1 MDNFVTSES
10 AELSAVIKKYSPFV
24 AEIRKRII
32 YTVVAFAIATISGFV
47 FYENIIRFLIDI
59 LSLRGVNVVFTSP
72 FQFIN
77 LSISC
82 GLAAGLVIVFPLIIF
97 QILSFLRPALQRKE
111 FQTVASFIPLAI
123 ALFIGGFSF
132 GILIMRWQIQIFLSR
147 ASSLEIGNIL
157 DISRIL
163 STVLLTAVLM
173 GIGFQF
179 PIILYLLMKLGVIKS
194 THLNKWRKW
203 VYLGSFIFAIMLPPD
218 SLIADFLLT
227 LPLVILFELTLI
239 LYYFFGSKKAAPAKA

>member
-10 AELSAVIKKYSPFV
+10 AELSALIKKYSPFISEV
-24 AEIRKRII
+24 RKRII
-32 YTVVAFAIATISGFV
+32 HTIGVFFVATIAGFI
-47 FYENIIRFLIDI
+47 FYEQIIKFLIDI

-82 GLAAGLVIVFPLIIF
+82 GLATGLVTVFPLIIF
-97 QILSFLRPALQRKE
+97 QVLSFLRPALKRKE
-111 FQTVASFIPLAI
+111 FQTVASFIPLAVF
-123 ALFIGGFSF
+123 LFISGFSF

-157 DISRIL
+157 DISSIL
-163 STVLLTAVLM
+163 STVLLTSVIM

-179 PIILYLLMKLGVIKS
+179 PIVLYLLMKLGVIQPA
-194 THLNKWRKW
+194 HLNRWRKW
-203 VYLGSFIFAIMLPPD
+203 VYLGSFIFAIMLPLD
-218 SLIADFLLT
+218 SVIADILLT
-227 LPLVILFELTLI
+227 LPMILLFELTLV
-239 LYYFFGSKKAAPAKA
+239 LFFIFGRKTTKLTKT

>member
-1 MDNFVTSES
+1 MDNLVNSGS
-10 AELSAVIKKYSPFV
+10 AELNSVLKKYYPFIS
-24 AEIRKRII
+24 EIRKRII
-32 YTVVAFAIATISGFV
+32 YTVGAFILATIAGFV
-47 FYENIIRFLIDI
+47 FYEQIIRFLIDI

-82 GLAAGLVIVFPLIIF
+82 GIAAGLVIVFPLIIF
-97 QILSFLRPALQRKE
+97 QILSFLRPALKRKE

-123 ALFIGGFSF
+123 LLFGAGFSF
-132 GILIMRWQIQIFLSR
+132 GILIMRWQIQIFLTR
-147 ASSLEIGNIL
+147 ATSLEIGNIL

-179 PIILYLLMKLGVIKS
+179 PIILYLLMKLGVVQS

-227 LPLVILFELTLI
+227 LPLVILFELTLV
-239 LYYFFGSKKAAPAKA
+239 LYYIFGRKKPALANR

>member
-1 MDNFVTSES
+1 MDNFVSSES
-10 AELSAVIKKYSPFV
+10 AELSAALKKYYPFIS
-24 AEIRKRII
+24 ELRKRII
-32 YTVVAFAIATISGFV
+32 YTVGVFLLATITGFV
-47 FYENIIRFLIDI
+47 FYEQIIKYLIDI

-82 GLAAGLVIVFPLIIF
+82 GLATGLVTVFPLIIF
-97 QILSFLRPALQRKE
+97 QLLSFLRPALKRKE

-123 ALFIGGFSF
+123 VLFVAGFSF

-157 DISRIL
+157 DISSIL
-163 STVLLTAVLM
+163 STVLLTSVIM

-179 PIILYLLMKLGVIKS
+179 PIVLYLLMKLGVLQPS
-194 THLNKWRKW
+194 HLHKWRKW
-203 VYLGSFIFAIMLPPD
+203 VYLGSFIFAIMLPLD
-218 SLIADFLLT
+218 SVIADLLLT
-227 LPLVILFELTLI
+227 LPMIFLFELTLI
-239 LYYFFGSKKAAPAKA
+239 LFFIFSRKTPKIAKT

>member
-1 MDNFVTSES
+1 
-10 AELSAVIKKYSPFV
+10 
-24 AEIRKRII
+24 
-32 YTVVAFAIATISGFV
+32 
-47 FYENIIRFLIDI
+47 
-59 LSLRGVNVVFTSP
+59 
-72 FQFIN
+72 
-77 LSISC
+77 
-82 GLAAGLVIVFPLIIF
+82 VIVFPLIIF
-97 QILSFLRPALQRKE
+97 QILSFLRPALKRKE

-123 ALFIGGFSF
+123 LLFGAGFSF
-132 GILIMRWQIQIFLSR
+132 GILIMRWQIQIFLTR
-147 ASSLEIGNIL
+147 ATSLEIGNIL

-179 PIILYLLMKLGVIKS
+179 PIILYLLMKLGVVQS

-227 LPLVILFELTLI
+227 LPLVILFELTLV
-239 LYYFFGSKKAAPAKA
+239 LYYIFGRKKPALANR